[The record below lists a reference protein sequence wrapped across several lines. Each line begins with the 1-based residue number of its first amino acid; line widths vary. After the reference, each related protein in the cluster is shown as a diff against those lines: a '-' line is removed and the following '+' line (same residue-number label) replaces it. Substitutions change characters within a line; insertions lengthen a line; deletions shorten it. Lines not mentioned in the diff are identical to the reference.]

1 MTLSDLHLGDF
12 GRFQGNL
19 VNGLAF
25 ALVGHRSIDLCRG
38 DILMAKDMLDGIDA
52 GAGLHLQGSQCMTA
66 TVVGYVLGDARLIQP
81 VLQRGLG
88 ETVVEADEN
97 LVCRLD
103 SLPASSQCQPYG

>member
-52 GAGLHLQGSQCMTA
+52 GAGL
-66 TVVGYVLGDARLIQP
+66 RLFSENDTRF
-81 VLQRGLG
+81 L
-88 ETVVEADEN
+88 EEFEA
-97 LVCRLD
+97 
-103 SLPASSQCQPYG
+103 AG